1 MQLLFGHDAAVAE
14 FVGQGLNTIIHP
26 PFVAIGIVSHETLIG
41 GMVFNNYNGSNI
53 DVTVYTVKPATRGI
67 IRAGA
72 HYAFNQLG
80 CNRVSA
86 ITRRSNK
93 RANIVIQKLGFKYE
107 ATKRRWFGLD
117 RADDGVAYVMLRE
130 QAQRWL

>member
-1 MQLLFGHDAAVAE
+1 MQLAFGYDEAVAKY
-14 FVGQGLNTIIHP
+14 VGENLGVTIHP

-53 DVTVYTVKPATRGI
+53 DVTVFTAKPATRGI

-72 HYAFNQLG
+72 HYVFNQLG

-86 ITRRSNK
+86 ITRRSNS
-93 RANIVIQKLGFKYE
+93 RASRVIPKMGFKYE
-107 ATKRRWFGLD
+107 ATKKRWFGPEK
-117 RADDGVAYVMLRE
+117 ADDGIAYVMLRE
-130 QAQRWL
+130 HAARWL